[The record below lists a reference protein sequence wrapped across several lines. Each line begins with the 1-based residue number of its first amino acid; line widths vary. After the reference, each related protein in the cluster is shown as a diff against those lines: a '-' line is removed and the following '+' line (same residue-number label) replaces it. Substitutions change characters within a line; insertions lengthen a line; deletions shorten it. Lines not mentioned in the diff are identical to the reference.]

1 MKKNL
6 IIFSKLFLFSLLF
19 IACTKKPTLIDLD
32 ASVNITKAIDS
43 LPCLVNVEYND
54 VTNGTVK
61 ESISSNWTTHRSL
74 HSDQTGTLKATA
86 ISNVKTISIEILA
99 KGSTVSKNCNGNNC
113 TIEIVRN
120 MYD

>member
-6 IIFSKLFLFSLLF
+6 MIVSRLFLLSLLF
-19 IACTKKPTLIDLD
+19 IACTKKPTLVDLD
-32 ASVNITKAIDS
+32 ASVYITKSIDS
-43 LPCLVNVEYND
+43 LPCSVSIEYSD
-54 VTNGTVK
+54 ITNGAVK
-61 ESISSNWTTHRSL
+61 ETISSNWTTHRSL
-74 HSDQTGTLKATA
+74 HSDQNGTLKATA
-86 ISNVKTISIEILA
+86 ISNIKTISIEIMA